1 MVAAGG
7 SYAMRIRAV
16 YDEALF
22 IFINPDL
29 RIVPADGSDIQ
40 VTVTIE
46 VDRLGAIVMVN
57 SVLVPF
63 VDHVLFPHC
72 PNVDVLKEH
81 HPVLLFASVLT
92 DDHIRVAVTIKVCSV
107 HAETL
112 ARDHY
117 QQLN

>member
-7 SYAMRIRAV
+7 SYAMRIHAV

-63 VDHVLFPHC
+63 VDHVLTSGSPS
-72 PNVDVLKEH
+72 PSKSAVSMLKPWPAITPILCCVHSPAGFSGASNH
-81 HPVLLFASVLT
+81 HTAQSRHPIV
-92 DDHIRVAVTIKVCSV
+92 R
-107 HAETL
+107 
-112 ARDHY
+112 RR
-117 QQLN
+117 